1 MKIITID
8 PVKVASL
15 LAHEKLIID
24 LVSESTKTVFTKES
38 ELFKESGEYKD
49 WVEVM
54 FIEEYDKYFNML
66 TDNHID

>member
-24 LVSESTKTVFTKES
+24 LVSESDKTAFTKES
-38 ELFKESGEYKD
+38 ELFKEPGEYKD

-54 FIEEYDKYFNML
+54 FIEEYDTYSNML
-66 TDNHID
+66 THNHID

>member
-24 LVSESTKTVFTKES
+24 LVSESDKTAFTKES
-38 ELFKESGEYKD
+38 ELFKEPGKYKD